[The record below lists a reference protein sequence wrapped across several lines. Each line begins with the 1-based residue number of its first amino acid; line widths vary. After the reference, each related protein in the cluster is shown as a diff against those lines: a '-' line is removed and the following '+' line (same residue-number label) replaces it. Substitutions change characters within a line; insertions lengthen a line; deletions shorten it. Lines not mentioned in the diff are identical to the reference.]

1 MSGRGG
7 WRRELGVARNWMM
20 RRMARLGSLDRGIA
34 EGGEGLGRSPRVG
47 GGMIVT

>member
-1 MSGRGG
+1 
-7 WRRELGVARNWMM
+7 MM